1 MKKTPQVTALPGMT
15 PLGIKPKVELRLF
28 LERDWETFPGCESKS
43 PKIAEGPDWILV
55 VDGSSVE
62 FVTSEDG
69 PSWDGDFADF
79 GIAMRVAYAII
90 ASPTRGVVTALLD
103 LWEPGLPDD
112 GAVPLPVGF

>member
-15 PLGIKPKVELRLF
+15 PLGIKPKVELRPF
-28 LERDWETFPGCESKS
+28 YTSDWEKFPGCETKS
-43 PKIAEGPDWILV
+43 PKIAEGPGWTVV

-62 FVTSEDG
+62 FSGGPDS
-69 PSWDGDFADF
+69 PSWSGDFADF

-103 LWEPGLPDD
+103 LWEDGLPDD
-112 GAVPLPVGF
+112 GRGSLPMGF